1 MIFLNLFQESW
12 RADFGYGG
20 STNDFD
26 YRLNHNH
33 NHILNALREWG
44 QGAKHCPAGNDF
56 NNPTAWIALMSIDS
70 ECPLILHSKPEDQE
84 NLWKGLSFIMED
96 GLFNLLHLYTLK
108 AQLNSIRAER
118 DPTTNIKIW
127 GGNFQAANKTQI
139 FCTKEGSSKGG
150 KKTQEQS
157 RRDFGMSSLEK
168 ARWDHRGS
176 DIFEEGASK
185 GGKKTQEQSRRDFG
199 TNSFDKIMWDYR
211 DSGIFEEGAS
221 KGGLAHA
228 VVARAQRAERQ
239 VNYNAGVTSEAGTTM
254 TFWKK
259 PLATQNQVG
268 HAFDRKSEIIPG
280 ELHEFWS
287 SYDVSQI
294 PGDPSA
300 ELLASRNGK
309 ETHSRPRQL
318 CLIFAPTED
327 HIHYNSETGDVSLA
341 SLLPSKLDERVP
353 I

>member
-1 MIFLNLFQESW
+1 LN
-12 RADFGYGG
+12 Y
-20 STNDFD
+20 
-26 YRLNHNH
+26 NHNH
-33 NHILNALREWG
+33 VLNAGREWG

-56 NNPTAWIALMSIDS
+56 NNPTAWIAIMSIDS

-84 NLWKGLSFIMED
+84 KLWKGLSFIMED

-127 GGNFQAANKTQI
+127 GGNFQAANKTHI

-168 ARWDHRGS
+168 TR
-176 DIFEEGASK
+176 E
-185 GGKKTQEQSRRDFG
+185 
-199 TNSFDKIMWDYR
+199 DYR
-211 DSGIFEEGAS
+211 GSGIFEEGS
-221 KGGLAHA
+221 RKGGLTRGLSQGGLAHA

-353 I
+353 IRC